1 MIDAGR
7 SGVIINLA
15 STAAVKTGGGNA
27 AHYVSSKHAVAGLTK
42 SLAFEFGPHNIRVL
56 AVAPTLCYTPGVAEK
71 RTWLDSFGMGSVLDD
86 YAAKLP
92 LGRAAQP
99 DDVARV
105 ALFCASDLAAY
116 MTGSMLFADGGDMVG

>member
-1 MIDAGR
+1 LYAYLIVHGP
-7 SGVIINLA
+7 LA
-15 STAAVKTGGGNA
+15 
-27 AHYVSSKHAVAGLTK
+27 
-42 SLAFEFGPHNIRVL
+42 I
-56 AVAPTLCYTPGVAEK
+56 
-71 RTWLDSFGMGSVLDD
+71 
-86 YAAKLP
+86 P

>member
-1 MIDAGR
+1 
-7 SGVIINLA
+7 
-15 STAAVKTGGGNA
+15 
-27 AHYVSSKHAVAGLTK
+27 
-42 SLAFEFGPHNIRVL
+42 
-56 AVAPTLCYTPGVAEK
+56 
-71 RTWLDSFGMGSVLDD
+71 MGSVLDE

-105 ALFCASDLAAY
+105 ALFCSSDLAAY

>member
-1 MIDAGR
+1 
-7 SGVIINLA
+7 
-15 STAAVKTGGGNA
+15 
-27 AHYVSSKHAVAGLTK
+27 
-42 SLAFEFGPHNIRVL
+42 
-56 AVAPTLCYTPGVAEK
+56 
-71 RTWLDSFGMGSVLDD
+71 MGSVLVE